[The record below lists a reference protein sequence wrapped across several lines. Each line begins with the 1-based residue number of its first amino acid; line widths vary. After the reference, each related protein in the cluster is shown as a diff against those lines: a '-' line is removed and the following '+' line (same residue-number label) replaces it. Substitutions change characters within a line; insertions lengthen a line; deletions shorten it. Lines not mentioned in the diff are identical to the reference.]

1 MHEASMTG
9 PPTPATVAD
18 ACIVRMKG
26 INKWYGSYHA
36 LRDIDLRVAPGE
48 RIVIC
53 GPSGSGKS
61 TLVRTVNLLEA
72 FQQGWMQ
79 VCGVEVG
86 ADAITRAARLAL
98 NRRVGMVFQQFN
110 LFPHMT
116 VLQNLTVGPVWGA
129 GVSRQEALTRANHY
143 LERVGLVDQ
152 AHKRPAQL
160 SGGQQQ
166 RVAIARTLCT
176 RPQVVLFDEP
186 TASLDPEMVNEVLQT
201 MESLAEEGMTMMIV
215 THEMGF
221 ARRVADRVI
230 FMDQGQ
236 IIETAA
242 PDDFFDRPRSP
253 RLQSFLGQLLPHGA
267 ASRSTWNPVPAT
279 IPAPRHVTPNTQRQS
294 DNPQSPGDTP

>member
-1 MHEASMTG
+1 MTTTSLA
-9 PPTPATVAD
+9 PPEPNAPV
-18 ACIVRMKG
+18 VRMDG
-26 INKWYGSYHA
+26 INKWYGLFHA

-48 RIVIC
+48 RVLIC

-61 TLVRTVNLLEA
+61 TLVRIVNLLEP
-72 FQQGWMQ
+72 FQQGHLE
-79 VCGVEVG
+79 VCGVQVG
-86 ADAITRAARLAL
+86 ADEITRAARLAV

-116 VLQNLTVGPVWGA
+116 VLQNLTVGPVWGS
-129 GVSRQEALTRANHY
+129 GVSRREAHERAVHY
-143 LERVGLVDQ
+143 LERVGLMDQ
-152 AHKRPAQL
+152 MHKHPAQL

-201 MESLAEEGMTMMIV
+201 MESLAGEGMTMLIV

-221 ARRVADRVI
+221 ARRMADHVI

-236 IIETAA
+236 IVETAA
-242 PDDFFDRPRSP
+242 PEDFFDRPQSP
-253 RLQSFLGQLLPHGA
+253 RLRSFLGQILPH
-267 ASRSTWNPVPAT
+267 
-279 IPAPRHVTPNTQRQS
+279 
-294 DNPQSPGDTP
+294 

>member
-1 MHEASMTG
+1 MTHTPSQEAN
-9 PPTPATVAD
+9 ATAV
-18 ACIVRMKG
+18 VRMTG
-26 INKWYGSYHA
+26 INKWYGDYHA
-36 LRDIDLRVAPGE
+36 LRDIDLQVTPGE

-61 TLVRTVNLLEA
+61 TLVRTVNLLEP
-72 FQQGWMQ
+72 FQQGHLH
-79 VCGVEVG
+79 VCGVDVG
-86 ADAITRAARLAL
+86 ADEITRAARLAV

-116 VLQNLTVGPVWGA
+116 ALQNLTVGPVWGM
-129 GVSRQEALTRANHY
+129 GVSRKEAQERAMHY
-143 LERVGLVDQ
+143 LERVGLRDH
-152 AHKRPAQL
+152 AHKHPAQL

-201 MESLAEEGMTMMIV
+201 MEGLAGEGMTMMIV

-236 IIETAA
+236 VIETA
-242 PDDFFDRPRSP
+242 PPNDFFDRPQSA
-253 RLQSFLGQLLPHGA
+253 RLRSFLGQLLTH
-267 ASRSTWNPVPAT
+267 
-279 IPAPRHVTPNTQRQS
+279 
-294 DNPQSPGDTP
+294 

>member
-1 MHEASMTG
+1 MTTTAAS
-9 PPTPATVAD
+9 PTNAPA
-18 ACIVRMKG
+18 VRMEG
-26 INKWYGSYHA
+26 LHKWYGAFHA
-36 LRDIDLRVAPGE
+36 LRQIDLEVAAGE

-61 TLVRTVNLLEA
+61 TLVRTVNLLEP
-72 FQQGWMQ
+72 FQAGRLQ
-79 VCGVEVG
+79 VCGVAVG
-86 ADAITRAARLAL
+86 ADAITKAARLAV

-116 VLQNLTVGPVWGA
+116 VLENLTVGPVWGT
-129 GVSRQEALTRANHY
+129 GVSRREAHERAMYY
-143 LERVGLVDQ
+143 LERVGLTDQ
-152 AHKRPAQL
+152 AAKHPAQL

-186 TASLDPEMVNEVLQT
+186 TASLDPEMVHEVLQT
-201 MESLAEEGMTMMIV
+201 MESLAGEGMTMMIV

-236 IIETAA
+236 IIEMAD

-253 RLQSFLGQLLPHGA
+253 RLQAFLGQVLTH
-267 ASRSTWNPVPAT
+267 
-279 IPAPRHVTPNTQRQS
+279 
-294 DNPQSPGDTP
+294 

>member
-1 MHEASMTG
+1 MNA
-9 PPTPATVAD
+9 PAPAAND
-18 ACIVRMKG
+18 SAAIVRMRG
-26 INKWYGSYHA
+26 INKWYGDFHA
-36 LRDIDLRVAPGE
+36 LRDIDLQVAPGE

-61 TLVRTVNLLEA
+61 TLVRTVNLLEP
-72 FQQGWMQ
+72 FPQGHLH
-79 VCGVEVG
+79 VCGVDID
-86 ADAITRAARLAL
+86 ADEITRAARLAV

-116 VLQNLTVGPVWGA
+116 VLQNLTVGPVWGG
-129 GVSRQEALTRANHY
+129 GVSRTEAHERAMHY
-143 LERVGLVDQ
+143 LQRVGLLDQ
-152 AHKRPAQL
+152 ANKHPAQL

-176 RPQVVLFDEP
+176 KPQVVLFDEP

-201 MESLAEEGMTMMIV
+201 MESLAGEGMTMMIV

-236 IIETAA
+236 VIETAPPA
-242 PDDFFDRPRSP
+242 DFFTSP
-253 RLQSFLGQLLPHGA
+253 QSSRLKSFLGQVLTH
-267 ASRSTWNPVPAT
+267 
-279 IPAPRHVTPNTQRQS
+279 
-294 DNPQSPGDTP
+294 

>member
-1 MHEASMTG
+1 MT
-9 PPTPATVAD
+9 TPATSSNNATM
-18 ACIVRMKG
+18 VRMQG

-36 LRDIDLRVAPGE
+36 LRDIDLQVASGE

-61 TLVRTVNLLEA
+61 TLVRTVNLLEP
-72 FQQGWMQ
+72 FQQGHLH

-86 ADAITRAARLAL
+86 ANEITRAARLAV

-116 VLQNLTVGPVWGA
+116 VLQNLMVGPVWGG
-129 GVSRQEALTRANHY
+129 GVSRTEAQELANHY
-143 LERVGLVDQ
+143 LQRVGLMDQ
-152 AHKRPAQL
+152 AHKHPAQL

-166 RVAIARTLCT
+166 RVAIARALCT
-176 RPQVVLFDEP
+176 RPRLVLFDEP

-201 MESLAEEGMTMMIV
+201 MESLASEGMTMMVV

-221 ARRVADRVI
+221 ARRVADHVI

-236 IIETAA
+236 IIETAP
-242 PDDFFDRPRSP
+242 PDDFFDRPQSP
-253 RLQSFLGQLLPHGA
+253 RLQSFLGQLLPH
-267 ASRSTWNPVPAT
+267 
-279 IPAPRHVTPNTQRQS
+279 
-294 DNPQSPGDTP
+294 

>member
-1 MHEASMTG
+1 MTN
-9 PPTPATVAD
+9 TPSVETNAAAV
-18 ACIVRMKG
+18 VRMTG
-26 INKWYGSYHA
+26 INKWYGDYHA
-36 LRDIDLRVAPGE
+36 LRDIDLQVASGE

-61 TLVRTVNLLEA
+61 TLVRTVNLLEP
-72 FQQGWMQ
+72 FQQGHLH

-86 ADAITRAARLAL
+86 ADEITRAARLAV

-116 VLQNLTVGPVWGA
+116 ALQNLTVGPVWGM
-129 GVSRQEALTRANHY
+129 GVGRKEAHERAMHY
-143 LERVGLVDQ
+143 LERVGLRDH
-152 AHKRPAQL
+152 AHKHPAQL

-201 MESLAEEGMTMMIV
+201 MEGLAGEGMTMMIV

-236 IIETAA
+236 VIETA
-242 PDDFFDRPRSP
+242 PPGDFFDRPQSA
-253 RLQSFLGQLLPHGA
+253 RLRSFLGQLLTH
-267 ASRSTWNPVPAT
+267 
-279 IPAPRHVTPNTQRQS
+279 
-294 DNPQSPGDTP
+294 